1 MNYSKQ
7 SSLICFIDAP
17 CDNYIEVVL
26 GHLIKSLKSDFVS
39 IQGNLLK
46 GTLIERTREIYTSTQ
61 SSEYNLKG
69 LIYYSK

>member
-26 GHLIKSLKSDFVS
+26 GHLIKSLKV
-39 IQGNLLK
+39 IL
-46 GTLIERTREIYTSTQ
+46 YQ
-61 SSEYNLKG
+61 SKA
-69 LIYYSK
+69 IF